1 MFHSAAAEHEVR
13 VFKKGALPE
22 LRAGV
27 DVGCTAV
34 WGLSRIYHS
43 LAVRPVKTHSRAC
56 SHTHR
61 PMSGHVD

>member
-1 MFHSAAAEHEVR
+1 MFNCAATEQEVR
-13 VFKKGALPE
+13 VFQRGALPE

-43 LAVRPVKTHSRAC
+43 LVGRPVKTLSEHAQ
-56 SHTHR
+56 TL
-61 PMSGHVD
+61 VDLCPGM